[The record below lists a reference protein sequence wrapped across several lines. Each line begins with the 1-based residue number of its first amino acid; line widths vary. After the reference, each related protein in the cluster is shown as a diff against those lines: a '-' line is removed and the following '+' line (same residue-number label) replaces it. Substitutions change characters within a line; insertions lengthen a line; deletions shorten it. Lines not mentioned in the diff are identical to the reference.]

1 MIGWQYKGVKKDY
14 IWYISV
20 IVIVFLCGYLSSEWF
35 QLMLIQGDSMLPSYH
50 NMQLVVQDKH
60 NRDYHVG
67 DVIAFRCEGLS
78 AVLVK
83 RIAACKGDKV
93 QIVDSTLYVNGE
105 VSSLY
110 EEGSF
115 DYAGILE
122 EEVKLSTDEYVVIGD
137 NVAESKDS
145 RYPEIGI
152 VQEETMIGRIIHKDT
167 GAERWNR
174 PFSSECPP

>member
-1 MIGWQYKGVKKDY
+1 
-14 IWYISV
+14 
-20 IVIVFLCGYLSSEWF
+20 
-35 QLMLIQGDSMLPSYH
+35 MLIQGDSMLPSYH
-50 NMQLVVQDKH
+50 NMQLVVLDKH
-60 NRDYHVG
+60 NREYQVG

-83 RIAACKGDKV
+83 RIAACEGDKV

-122 EEVKLSTDEYVVIGD
+122 KKVELSSGEYLVIGD
-137 NVAESKDS
+137 NIAVSKDS
-145 RYPEIGI
+145 RVETVGI
-152 VQEETMIGRIIHKDT
+152 VQEHTIIGKIV
-167 GAERWNR
+167 
-174 PFSSECPP
+174 F

>member
-1 MIGWQYKGVKKDY
+1 MKRFLKYVVPVAAIVLLC
-14 IWYISV
+14 WYISAN
-20 IVIVFLCGYLSSEWF
+20 WF

-50 NMQLVVQDKH
+50 NMQLVVLDKH
-60 NRDYHVG
+60 NREYHAG

-83 RIAACKGDKV
+83 RIAACGGDTA
-93 QIVDSTLYVNGE
+93 QIIDGTFYVNGE
-105 VSSLY
+105 VSALH

-122 EEVKLSTDEYVVIGD
+122 EEVKLSTGEYVVIGD

-152 VQEETMIGRIIHKDT
+152 VQEETMIGKII
-167 GAERWNR
+167 RRRNR
-174 PFSSECPP
+174 